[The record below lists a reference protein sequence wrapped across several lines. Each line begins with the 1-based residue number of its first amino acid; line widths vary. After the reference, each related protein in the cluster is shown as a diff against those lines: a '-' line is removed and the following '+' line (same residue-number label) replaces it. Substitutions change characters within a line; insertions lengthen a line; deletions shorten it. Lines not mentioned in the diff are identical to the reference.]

1 MAGPRIHYMGHEE
14 KARIEI
20 NPMIDVMMFL
30 LVFFVLIML
39 QMLQST
45 GITLDLPRAATST
58 QLETIKVTIAVDK
71 QGAMFVET
79 RPTNRDEL
87 LAFLGGLQKTN
98 KVDVIIA
105 GDKLTAYDNVV
116 KVMDVVR
123 EAGINAIALA
133 TNSQS

>member
-1 MAGPRIHYMGHEE
+1 MAGRSHYMGQEHP
-14 KARIEI
+14 ARIEVI
-20 NPMIDVMMFL
+20 PMIDVMMFL

-45 GITLDLPRAATST
+45 GITLDLPKAASAQ

-71 QGAMFVET
+71 QGGMFVET
-79 RPTNRDEL
+79 RPVNRDEL
-87 LAFLGGLQKTN
+87 LAYLRGVATSA

-105 GDKLTAYDNVV
+105 GDKVTAYDNVV

-123 EAGINAIALA
+123 EAGISAIALA
-133 TNSQS
+133 TSGG

>member
-1 MAGPRIHYMGHEE
+1 MAGRSHYMGQEHS
-14 KARIEI
+14 ARIEVI
-20 NPMIDVMMFL
+20 PMIDVMMFL

-45 GITLDLPRAATST
+45 GITLDLPKAASAQ

-71 QGAMFVET
+71 QGGMFVET
-79 RPTNRDEL
+79 RPVNRDEL
-87 LAFLGGLQKTN
+87 LSYLRGVATSA

-105 GDKLTAYDNVV
+105 GDKVTAYDNVV

-123 EAGINAIALA
+123 EAGISAIALA
-133 TNSQS
+133 TSGG

>member
-1 MAGPRIHYMGHEE
+1 MAGRSKYMGQEHP
-14 KARIEI
+14 ARIEVI
-20 NPMIDVMMFL
+20 PMIDVMMFL

-45 GITLDLPRAATST
+45 GITLDLPKAASAQ

-71 QGAMFVET
+71 QGGMFVET
-79 RPTNRDEL
+79 RPVNRDEL
-87 LAFLGGLQKTN
+87 LAYLRGVATSA

-105 GDKLTAYDNVV
+105 GDKVTAYDNVV

-123 EAGINAIALA
+123 EAGISAIALA
-133 TNSQS
+133 TSGG

>member
-1 MAGPRIHYMGHEE
+1 MAGARIHYMGHEE

-20 NPMIDVMMFL
+20 IPMIDVMMFL

-45 GITLDLPRAATST
+45 GITLDLPRAATSQ

-71 QGAMFVET
+71 AGTMFVET
-79 RPTNRDEL
+79 RPTNREEL
-87 LAFLGGLQKTN
+87 LAFLEGLQKTN

-105 GDKLTAYDNVV
+105 GDKGTAYDNVM

-133 TNSQS
+133 TNSQT